1 MEYFVGVILGVVVGG
16 FGWLSGFDR
25 DRAFYPTAL
34 IVIASYYSL
43 FALIGT
49 FQYSTLEIEIAAGLV
64 FAAIALISFKTS
76 MWLAVVGIAGHTV
89 FDFFIHHELVTN
101 PGMPVW
107 WPGFCGTIDLVIAG
121 WLASRL
127 LMTPKAEHQEK
138 PLQ

>member
-1 MEYFVGVILGVVVGG
+1 MEYIVGVVLGLIVGG
-16 FGWLSGFDR
+16 FGSASGFDR

-43 FALIGT
+43 FALMGA
-49 FQYSTLEIEIAAGLV
+49 FQYSTLVIEIAGGLV
-64 FAAIALISFKTS
+64 FAAIALISFKTT

-127 LMTPKAEHQEK
+127 LMTPKVEHQQK
-138 PLQ
+138 RL